1 LASTDT
7 RIREKIG
14 GVAIHKGKKAG
25 TETPIV
31 MWDAIP
37 KCDPDT
43 CPIEDVCP
51 YMKNGK
57 CTLRANYQKHVV
69 DCVLSCFEEVDKEQ
83 MLKIGMHL
91 IPLYAQ
97 LIQMKIHALKAAP
110 LVISR
115 GALVPNPIFKEV
127 RTIIRDITFVLR
139 DLGISREDALKGGDL
154 PSMDNSKGSSTYYDT
169 LLEG

>member
-1 LASTDT
+1 MKTDT

-25 TETPIV
+25 AETAVV

-37 KCDPDT
+37 PCDPDT
-43 CPIEDVCP
+43 CPIEESCP

-57 CTLRANYQKHVV
+57 CTLRVNYQKHVV

-91 IPLYAQ
+91 VPMYAQ
-97 LIQMKIHALKAAP
+97 LIQMKMEALNADTM
-110 LVISR
+110 VISR
-115 GALVPNPIFKEV
+115 GARIPNPIFKEI
-127 RTIIRDITFVLR
+127 RTIIREITFCLR
-139 DLGISREDALKGGDL
+139 DLGISHDAALKGGDI
-154 PSMDNSKGSSTYYDT
+154 PTMDNGKGSPTYYAS
-169 LLEG
+169 LLEN